1 LGGKIQRWRSAI
13 TQATIRKI
21 EARRGGAVQFQ
32 VSRPFD
38 LADMGSSML
47 DPYAEKGG
55 TTGWQL
61 ALLRRTRGLGEMGSG
76 VAFRLH

>member
-1 LGGKIQRWRSAI
+1 
-13 TQATIRKI
+13 
-21 EARRGGAVQFQ
+21 
-32 VSRPFD
+32 
-38 LADMGSSML
+38 ML